1 MDRILVA
8 EDDAALRLLYTIWLE
23 SAGFDVT
30 QVADGRAA
38 IEALERRPL
47 PDAALLDVEMPFVDG
62 LSVCRYLHALD
73 PSIRVV
79 VATGVEDARHY
90 LDELVFDAVVSD
102 YNLSEKENGA
112 ELLLEVR
119 WRLPHARR
127 VLYSSDLPWRMKLAA
142 QAVAHSVIDGVR
154 ASEDLVSAL
163 AA

>member
-79 VATGVEDARHY
+79 VATGVEDARA
-90 LDELVFDAVVSD
+90 D
-102 YNLSEKENGA
+102 
-112 ELLLEVR
+112 
-119 WRLPHARR
+119 
-127 VLYSSDLPWRMKLAA
+127 
-142 QAVAHSVIDGVR
+142 
-154 ASEDLVSAL
+154 AL
-163 AA
+163 AAGAADVLRKPCDRGQIVAAVRPRRAAQLRLTA